1 MNSFVT
7 KNEQEMAA
15 LKTEALQLLAK
26 LEQVTLN
33 QLRTTHSTS

>member
-1 MNSFVT
+1 MNSFAT

-26 LEQVTLN
+26 L
-33 QLRTTHSTS
+33 